1 MFILVDSLNHAV
13 MDVYYID
20 DQKLAYSLSSHAN
33 EMTS

>member
-1 MFILVDSLNHAV
+1 MLVDSVTHAV

-20 DQKLAYSLSSHAN
+20 DRKIAYSLSSHTN